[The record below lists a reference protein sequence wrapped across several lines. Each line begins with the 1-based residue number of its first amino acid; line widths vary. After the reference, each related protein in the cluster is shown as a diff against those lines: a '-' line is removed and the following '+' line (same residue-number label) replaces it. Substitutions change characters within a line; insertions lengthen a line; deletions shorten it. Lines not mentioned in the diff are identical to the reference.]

1 MKFEPEP
8 RTIVVRK
15 ENRIVKVIENELE
28 KYLSKGYEVINKTS
42 EEKTPRKSVDES
54 KVVEEKPERK
64 RRSKK

>member
-28 KYLSKGYEVINKTS
+28 KYLSKGYEIINKTS
-42 EEKTPRKSVDES
+42 EETPRKSVDEP

>member
-42 EEKTPRKSVDES
+42 EELPRKSVDETN
-54 KVVEEKPERK
+54 VVEDKPTRK